1 VTSVTEPALRAR
13 GLTRRFGARTV
24 VDRLDLEVARGE
36 IVGLLGPNG
45 AGKTTTFKMVAGLLR
60 PHGGEV
66 SLFGAPVTGWPLW
79 QRARAGLGYIP
90 QEASLFRRLTVRQ
103 NIQFGAEAAGV
114 PRSALAGRVDALL
127 EQFGLVGRGDAPG
140 ATLSGGER
148 RRAELARA
156 LAASPRMLLCDE
168 PFAALDPLSA
178 EAVAQ
183 DLRRL
188 AHTGVAVL
196 LTDHDVPQS
205 FHACDR
211 VYIVSDGVV
220 LVSGSPTDVAA
231 DQRARTRYLGERFSG
246 PGGVG

>member
-1 VTSVTEPALRAR
+1 VTSATEPALRAR

-24 VDRLDLEVARGE
+24 VDRLDLDVARGE

-114 PRSALAGRVDALL
+114 PRRWQGASTRCSSSSASSGAATPR
-127 EQFGLVGRGDAPG
+127 AP
-140 ATLSGGER
+140 R
-148 RRAELARA
+148 
-156 LAASPRMLLCDE
+156 
-168 PFAALDPLSA
+168 
-178 EAVAQ
+178 
-183 DLRRL
+183 
-188 AHTGVAVL
+188 
-196 LTDHDVPQS
+196 
-205 FHACDR
+205 
-211 VYIVSDGVV
+211 
-220 LVSGSPTDVAA
+220 
-231 DQRARTRYLGERFSG
+231 
-246 PGGVG
+246 